1 VDGKLNRDGDIGMEK
16 INAFVKNELSGWKL
30 WELLWIAISTAT
42 ILVLSIYWGERLVG
56 TISAISGVVCVVMTG
71 KGKVSSYIFGM
82 VNTVLYAYIAYGAK
96 YYGDVMLNL
105 LYYVPMN
112 VVGWVMWNKHI
123 NAQTKEVEKKQMTGK
138 WRILVFL
145 GAALGVYLYGL
156 ILKKMGGNL
165 PFIDSITTVLSV
177 VAQILC
183 VKRFMEQWVLWII
196 INVASVIMWIMAFF
210 NGGESIATLIMWSV
224 FLLNAVFMFVKW
236 NRESRGIEADV

>member
-1 VDGKLNRDGDIGMEK
+1 MEK
-16 INAFVKNELSGWKL
+16 ISEFVKNELSGWKL
-30 WELLWIAISTAT
+30 WEIIWIAISTFI
-42 ILVLSIYWGERLVG
+42 ILALSIYCKERLVG
-56 TISAISGVVCVVMTG
+56 IISAITGVVCVVMTG

-123 NAQTKEVEKKQMTGK
+123 NTETKEVEKKQMSGE
-138 WRILVFL
+138 WRVIVFI
-145 GAALGVYLYGL
+145 GSAIGVYFYRMV
-156 ILKKMGGNL
+156 LKRMGGNL
-165 PFIDSITTVLSV
+165 PFADSITTVLSV

-183 VKRFMEQWVLWII
+183 VKRYMEQWVLWII
-196 INVASVIMWIMAFF
+196 INVVSVFMWIMAFI

-224 FLLNAVFMFVKW
+224 FLLNAVIMFVKW
-236 NRESRGIEADV
+236 NRESRRLEVNV